1 MFETLQRHRLVTQR
15 RWQTVPCRGTRRKK
29 RAVTECDCLCSGDQ
43 QFVVVGWSQPGPA
56 SNRRD
61 RHAESSEARYAG
73 AGEGLHFDYME
84 SKISCFLTATTTT
97 TTTTTTTATTTTDVS
112 SQLVLN
118 GAIVRRQDRLEH
130 SWRSVVVSTA

>member
-1 MFETLQRHRLVTQR
+1 M
-15 RWQTVPCRGTRRKK
+15 
-29 RAVTECDCLCSGDQ
+29 VTECDCLC
-43 QFVVVGWSQPGPA
+43 PGITSSLSSA
-56 SNRRD
+56 DRSRD
-61 RHAESSEARYAG
+61 RPATDAIGTQSLARYAG
-73 AGEGLHFDYME
+73 AGEGLHFDYMA

-97 TTTTTTTATTTTDVS
+97 TTTTTTTAAATTTTDVS